1 MVKMKR
7 ATLLILSI
15 VILIMSWIPN
25 VEAVYISALGEE
37 RTTTKTLSSIYA
49 YEVLIRL
56 KIKTE
61 DTGSHYFA
69 DHNPYVE
76 LYKVNSSG
84 SKTLLRKKE
93 GAGID
98 ATYYHWLPKGNYLY
112 VNLRSGE
119 EQHDLWPWK
128 ESGLD
133 CEVWIDYFFDEA
145 KPEIPGLPEITNL
158 GIGGKCN
165 GIYYMNPGNNELE
178 LKWNAVKDIGTAH
191 AGGTVTSGLKEYSIE
206 RINSGSVDGTKV
218 IENNDTNGIITG
230 SITLPRQEVYQV
242 RIKATDIARL
252 SSVGESIAV
261 MMDATP
267 PTMPEYIEVT
277 PCQNGFANANSV
289 TWSWGES
296 VDEVGVL
303 KEYKVRV
310 ETARGK
316 VVEDWTTVA
325 QDTTSYTLD
334 NLIDG
339 ETYICQVKAVDYA
352 GNESNVRTGGNT
364 TIDCS
369 VPEVILSDY
378 PVSIG
383 GTEVT
388 FTWMP
393 VNDGLNGSGIK
404 EYEYAVTEG
413 PGSPEDWES
422 TIGTSAKFGEMSVD
436 RDYYF
441 WVRAVDRLDNKSEN
455 WTSYGPFPAF
465 RVIGPEDGFHS
476 NILTHTFGVEK
487 VHEIKGAD
495 LYFKVG
501 YKRADTDNLYSDI
514 VKDRITLDLPADGI
528 WEWWLEVYES
538 KDGVGIINESKQTTK
553 KYRLN
558 IDKTAPEG
566 AFSVTSI
573 EGPELNEYTNNLD
586 VTLSNIYFH
595 DQLGTVRSGVKTIYL
610 WNGTKRP
617 AEFIRLHDSD
627 LPVNI
632 TENVLQ
638 EVASGLKG
646 VQIDFTTAEEEKL
659 IPVLPWRLAVGED
672 GKRQI
677 NLKVQDLAGNIMEE
691 AVSKVLKLDTKAP
704 AAPVFTGCGYTDLLM
719 SFNWRL
725 IDEENVY
732 GERDLER
739 FRLRLSDGTEKVIL
753 PQEDEEVTNQ
763 YNGSYTL
770 DTGPIGYNQPV
781 VVQVCAE
788 DKAGNKSLFVQR
800 TGYTK
805 AKVGE
810 VIVGSFREGYT
821 DEQEH
826 FFSFETSG
834 GIAAVEILEICTDSS
849 FEEVTVFTGEAGK
862 FTATDLT
869 PYPDGEYWYR
879 VVALNED
886 QIRTEGKAEYYKVPN
901 YAPAKPD
908 RTKMTP
914 IGFAACDVKFVYEQK
929 NVDCDGHPLTYEVYW
944 AEGNN
949 PPIADF
955 SLASGNQTDGFTLS
969 LEEKDHGKWYS
980 WYVKVCDKYGA
991 CNQSDPVNFM
1001 LDAVPPTLKLQIPG
1015 GSYTNQQE
1023 LLFAASDELSGI
1035 QKIEYQMTDA
1045 LNNIKGEVKVLPK
1058 DATWVPLVEGYY
1070 HLAVTVTDHAGNI
1083 TTETINNLRVDH
1095 NLPELSEITVDLAT
1109 DGVVYYTAIPQA
1121 PVTWQ
1126 ATDDYAGIKG
1136 LWYWVRR
1143 DPNEPLGTGKY
1154 LPLFPKTES
1163 TAPYAL
1169 SLNLGNESGRYYLAM
1184 AVQDEAGNKSETA
1197 YIDQP
1202 IVFDRTPPEITFDV
1216 SGFTNYGSNY
1226 YLSSLERLVR
1236 EACSAQ
1242 DGESGIA
1249 QEEYILVDVGEDL
1262 ELKTATD
1269 WTEVLGTKL
1278 EPGRKYQINYRA
1290 GNKAGVTG
1298 EAKGPEF
1305 VYDHTPPYGLSVE
1318 LPDYQVVSGEKVRFQ
1333 CHAMDNES
1341 PITEY
1346 KISLSSGQEEVT
1358 AAGASP
1364 EIWLEVPVV
1373 PDGVYEVTLETKNA
1387 AGLCQKDSVGTVVIN
1402 NHQERVVVRDQ
1413 GPYTMFQD
1421 KFSGSW
1427 RYVGDGHV
1435 KQVWYRLIENSGLVG
1450 SGVNWTET
1458 QDELIMLAGLQLEQG
1473 KTYQLEVKVELTDGQ
1488 ILFGKSPGVTVDITK
1503 PEITNLET
1511 PLFTTS
1517 WDIWFRWDGAD
1528 SESGIYQV
1536 EAALGSD
1543 FYRTDVTNGWVR
1555 INEFESKLI
1564 CDADGEKLVL
1574 DLEKNNRYYLTLRVT
1589 NGAGLTT
1596 EMTASS
1602 IVIDDTAPPLPVVMD
1617 QGSYINAEP
1626 EQPFEANWLWSPRDP
1641 ESGNAKYEWAII
1653 TYGEKIN
1660 QETVWR
1666 EGDDT
1671 KRLSLTMDEFERQH
1685 GTTYYMAVK
1694 VTNGAGLSSI
1704 GYSDGIIV
1712 DKDAPFLTK
1721 VVLLDAANYNDPE
1734 AEEVNYIRNNGGPSG
1749 QGLRL
1754 WIDSWE
1760 PTSEIDNYLY
1770 NWAEL
1775 GLLDLEERY
1784 SSEEE
1789 IIKIERIEIEEG
1801 VITIFLGETRNQAEL
1816 VSDTGYS
1823 SGVALDTKAPKIT
1836 NLRGCFTGNRLLFD
1850 WEVEESVSPLVRYE
1864 YALLAENEYAQLI
1877 EDEDYEVLWSEA
1889 SDLSRRLSLDAAEI
1903 PDGRYYLVVR
1913 GFNAAGSYSRR
1924 QGEINEWG
1932 ISPLVLV
1939 DRTAP
1944 IVKAEGFFVPQFVD
1958 HTLKATVEAED
1969 ELSGIHSY
1977 QYAIGEPVNPFAYS
1991 KGWVDLIDDNGTI
2004 EIQIDTEKIPHH
2016 TGICLMVRVKDKVG
2030 LWSEALISPRIVVD
2044 HTEPT
2049 PPEVKCK
2056 AYATSL
2062 TEISDLQISSTDP
2075 ESGITHYRIG
2085 IVKAES
2091 QGEWLF
2097 TKEGEMAA
2105 FTGKYDGLF
2114 LEEGAAYYL
2123 KTQTRNG
2130 AGTWSAVTTSSLIKV
2145 DSIAPEIEFALEGTT
2160 IVLNHPPIQV
2170 EYTLSEEATVWFN
2183 LVGADGSATA
2193 FTQDLQTGR
2202 HRFEFT
2208 EEKPQVYTL
2217 SIKATDQAGNT
2228 GEEKQQRIR
2237 VNAPPQISLAEIKTT
2252 PGKPLYLAEMAV
2264 VYDPDGQAVH
2274 YSWDPGDGGTVI
2286 SGENPEYRYTKLG
2299 EYKLTLTVTDN
2310 DGGVSVQ
2317 ETLVTVQNTT
2327 SGPLYMDEVWS
2338 GEHRLFGDVIVPA
2351 GIKLTILPRTTIIVD
2366 GDPVNGYYHGLFI
2379 EGSLLAEGTAFS
2391 SVTNNIG
2398 GWKGICIKGE
2408 ATLDDVHILQAFRGV
2423 TVMNKATV
2431 SILNSTIQ
2439 DNKVGLH
2446 VYNAMPLVQKSIF
2459 LNNLIYGIK
2468 EDEGGRP
2475 KVVECVFTGNGLNY
2489 YHETLTAITVEQLNA
2504 INGNQGNHE

>member
-1 MVKMKR
+1 MFS
-7 ATLLILSI
+7 LFIFIILAI
-15 VILIMSWIPN
+15 SWLPN
-25 VEAVYISALGEE
+25 VEAVYIGVFGTENTTEE
-37 RTTTKTLSSIYA
+37 TLYDKYD
-49 YEVLIRL
+49 YEVLIRIIVATGR
-56 KIKTE
+56 KSSDWYVE
-61 DTGSHYFA
+61 DH
-69 DHNPYVE
+69 PYVIINA
-76 LYKVNSSG
+76 VNSSG
-84 SKTLLRKKE
+84 TTSSLFDE
-93 GAGID
+93 SFGAD
-98 ATYYHWLPKGNYLY
+98 AYKTYYRWLPKDQHLY
-112 VNLRSGE
+112 VKVASGRTK
-119 EQHDLWPWK
+119 HDMIVWQTNPL
-128 ESGLD
+128 S
-133 CEVWIDYFFDEA
+133 CEVWIDYFFDETP
-145 KPEIPGLPEITNL
+145 PETPGLPIITNL
-158 GIGGKCN
+158 GIGSKYN
-165 GIYYMNPGNNELE
+165 GVYYMNPGNNELE
-178 LKWNAVKDIGTAH
+178 LKWDAVKDIGTTY
-191 AGGTVTSGLKEYSIE
+191 AGGTVTSGLKGYSIE
-206 RINSGSVDGTKV
+206 AINAESVVDGIKV
-218 IENNDTNGIITG
+218 IENNATTGIVTG

-242 RIKATDIARL
+242 RIKATDIAGW

-267 PTMPEYIEVT
+267 PAMPEYIEAT
-277 PCQNGFANANSV
+277 PCQDGFSNSTAV
-289 TWSWGES
+289 TWFWGES
-296 VDEVGVL
+296 IDEIGVL
-303 KEYKVRV
+303 KEYRVRI
-310 ETARGK
+310 ETADGE
-316 VVEDWTTVA
+316 VVKDWTTVA
-325 QDTTSYTLD
+325 PDTTSFTWD

-339 ETYICQVKAVDYA
+339 ETYVCQVKAVDYA
-352 GNESNVRTGGNT
+352 GNESIVRTGGT
-364 TIDCS
+364 ITIDCS
-369 VPEVILSDY
+369 VPEVRLPDY
-378 PVSIG
+378 PVSLE
-383 GTEVT
+383 GTEAV

-393 VNDGLNGSGIK
+393 VNDGLKGSGIK

-413 PGSPEDWES
+413 PGSPEAWES
-422 TIGTSAKFGEMSVD
+422 TTGTSVKFGEISAD
-436 RDYYF
+436 RDHYF
-441 WVRAVDRLDNKSEN
+441 WVRAVDRLDNKSAN
-455 WTSYGPFPAF
+455 WTSYGPFPSF
-465 RVIGPEDGFHS
+465 RVSGPEDGFHS
-476 NILTHTFGVEK
+476 NTLTHTFSVEK
-487 VHEIKGAD
+487 VHGIKGDA
-495 LYFKVG
+495 LCFKVG
-501 YKRADTDNLYSDI
+501 YKRADTDNLYSDL
-514 VKDRITLDLPADGI
+514 VQERVTLELPTDGI

-538 KDGVGIINESKQTTK
+538 KDGVGIISESKQTTK

-566 AFSVTSI
+566 AFGVTSV
-573 EGPELNEYTNNLD
+573 EGVDLNEYTNNPD
-586 VTLSNIYFH
+586 VILSNISLH

-617 AEFIRLHDSD
+617 TEFIRLYDSD
-627 LPVNI
+627 LPTNI

-638 EVASGLKG
+638 EVGSELKG
-646 VQIDFTTAEEEKL
+646 VQIDFASAAEEKFV
-659 IPVLPWRLAVGED
+659 PKLPWRLAVGED
-672 GKRQI
+672 GERQI
-677 NLKVQDLAGNIMEE
+677 NLEVQDLAGNMIEE

-704 AAPVFTGCGYTDLLM
+704 ATPVFTSCGYTDLLL
-719 SFNWRL
+719 SFNWYL

-739 FRLRLSDGTEKVIL
+739 FCLRFSDGTERIIL
-753 PQEDEEVTNQ
+753 PQKDEEVVHK

-770 DTGPIGYNQPV
+770 DTAPIGYNQPV

-788 DKAGNKSLFVQR
+788 DKAGNKSRFVQH

-810 VIVGSFREGYT
+810 VVADSFREGYS
-821 DEQEH
+821 EELQH
-826 FFSFETSG
+826 FFTFETSG
-834 GIAAVEILEICTDSS
+834 GIAAAEVLEVCTDSS
-849 FEEVTVFTGEAGK
+849 FEEITVFTGEVGR
-862 FTATDLT
+862 FTATGLT

-879 VVALNED
+879 VVALNAD
-886 QIRTEGKAEYYKVPN
+886 QIRTEGKVEYYKVPN
-901 YAPAKPD
+901 YAPVKPD
-908 RTKMTP
+908 QTKMTP
-914 IGFAACDVKFVYEQK
+914 VGFAACDVKFVYEQK

-949 PPIADF
+949 PSLADF
-955 SLASGNQTDGFTLS
+955 SLAPGNQADGFTLS

-980 WYVKVCDKYGA
+980 WLVKVCDKYGA
-991 CNQSDPVNFM
+991 CNQSDPVRFM
-1001 LDAVPPTLKLQIPG
+1001 LDAVPPALTLQIPNG
-1015 GSYTNQQE
+1015 LYTNQQE
-1023 LLFAASDELSGI
+1023 LSFTASDELSGV

-1045 LNNIKGEVKVLPK
+1045 TTNIKGEVRVLPK
-1058 DATWVPLVEGYY
+1058 EATGVPLVEGYY
-1070 HLAVTVTDHAGNI
+1070 HLTVTVTDYAGNI
-1083 TTETINNLRVDH
+1083 TTETVNNLRVDH
-1095 NLPELSEITVDLAT
+1095 NLPELSGITVDLAT
-1109 DGVVYYTAIPQA
+1109 DGVAYYTAIPQA

-1143 DPNEPLGTGKY
+1143 DRNEPLGAGKY
-1154 LPLFPKTES
+1154 LPLCPKMES
-1163 TAPYAL
+1163 TASYAL

-1184 AVQDEAGNKSETA
+1184 AVQDEAGNRSEITQ
-1197 YIDQP
+1197 IDQA
-1202 IVFDRTPPEITFDV
+1202 IIFDRTPPEITFAV

-1226 YLSSLERLVR
+1226 YLSSLEQLVQ
-1236 EACSAQ
+1236 EECSAE
-1242 DGESGIA
+1242 DEESGIA
-1249 QEEYILVDVGEDL
+1249 QEEYILVDVGANL
-1262 ELKTATD
+1262 ELKTATE
-1269 WTEVLGTKL
+1269 WTEVLGTTL

-1290 GNKAGVTG
+1290 GNRAGVIG

-1305 VYDHTPPYGLSVE
+1305 IYDYTPPYGLSVE
-1318 LPDYQVVSGEKVRFQ
+1318 VPDYQVVSGEKVRFH
-1333 CHAMDNES
+1333 CHALDDES

-1346 KISLSSGQEEVT
+1346 IISLSSGQEEVT
-1358 AAGASP
+1358 AVGGSP

-1373 PDGVYEVTLETKNA
+1373 PDGVYEVTLEAKNA
-1387 AGLCQKDSVGTVVIN
+1387 AGLCQKDSVGRVIIN
-1402 NHQERVVVRDQ
+1402 NHQEQVVVKDQ

-1427 RYVGDGHV
+1427 RYTGVGQV
-1435 KQVWYRLIENSGLVG
+1435 KQAWYRLIEVNGLVET
-1450 SGVNWTET
+1450 GVDWTET
-1458 QDELIMLAGLQLEQG
+1458 QDELIMLTGLQLTQG
-1473 KTYQLEVKVELTDGQ
+1473 KTYQLEVKVQLTAGQ
-1488 ILFGKSPGVTVDITK
+1488 ILVGRSPGVTVDITK
-1503 PEITNLET
+1503 PEITKVET
-1511 PLFTTS
+1511 PSFTTS
-1517 WDIWFRWDGAD
+1517 WNIWFRWDGAD
-1528 SESGIYQV
+1528 PESGIYQV
-1536 EAALGSD
+1536 EAALGTD

-1564 CDADGEKLVL
+1564 CDADGNRLVL
-1574 DLEKNNRYYLTLRVT
+1574 DLEETNRYYLTLRVT

-1596 EMTASS
+1596 EMAASS
-1602 IVIDDTAPPLPVVMD
+1602 IVIDDTAPLLPVVMD

-1626 EQPFEANWLWSPRDP
+1626 EQPFEANWIWSPRDP

-1653 TYGEKIN
+1653 THGEKIN

-1666 EGDDT
+1666 AGDDT
-1671 KRLSLTMDEFERQH
+1671 KRVSLTMDEFARQH
-1685 GTTYYMAVK
+1685 ETTYYVAVK

-1704 GYSDGIIV
+1704 GYSDGIMV

-1734 AEEVNYIRNNGGPSG
+1734 AEEVNYISSNAGPSG

-1789 IIKIERIEIEEG
+1789 IIKIEKIEIEEG
-1801 VITIFLGETRNQAEL
+1801 VITVFLGETRNQAEL

-1823 SGVALDTKAPKIT
+1823 SGVVLDTKAPKIT

-1864 YALLAENEYAQLI
+1864 YALLAENEYTQLI
-1877 EDEDYEVLWSEA
+1877 VDEDYEVLWSEA
-1889 SDLSRRLSLDAAEI
+1889 PDLSRRLSLDAAVI

-1944 IVKAEGFFVPQFVD
+1944 VIKAEGFIVPRFVD
-1958 HTLKATVEAED
+1958 DTLKASVEAED

-1977 QYAIGEPVNPFAYS
+1977 QYAVGEPVNPFAYS
-1991 KGWVDLIDDNGTI
+1991 KGWVDLINDNGTI

-2016 TGICLMVRVKDKVG
+2016 SGICLMVRVKDRVG

-2056 AYATSL
+2056 VYATSL

-2097 TKEGEMAA
+2097 TKEGEIAG

-2123 KTQTRNG
+2123 KAQTRNG
-2130 AGTWSAVTTSSLIKV
+2130 AGTWSAVTTSPLIKV
-2145 DSIAPEIEFALEGTT
+2145 DSIAPEIEFALEGTM

-2183 LVGADGSATA
+2183 LVGADGSATT
-2193 FTQDLQTGR
+2193 FTRDLPAGS
-2202 HRFEFT
+2202 HCFEFT

-2237 VNAPPQISLAEIKTT
+2237 VNTPPQVSLAEIKTT
-2252 PGKPLYLAEMAV
+2252 PGKPLHLAEMAV

-2274 YSWDPGDGGTVI
+2274 YSWDPGDGGAVI
-2286 SGENPEYRYTKLG
+2286 TGENPEYRYTKLG

-2317 ETLVTVQNTT
+2317 ETSVTVQNTT

-2351 GIKLTILPRTTIIVD
+2351 GIKLTILPGTNIIVD

-2379 EGSLLAEGTAFS
+2379 DGSLLAEETVFS

-2398 GWKGICIKGE
+2398 GWKGIYITGE
-2408 ATLDDVHILQAFRGV
+2408 AILDKIHILQAFRGV
-2423 TVMNKATV
+2423 TVMNQATV

-2439 DNKVGLH
+2439 ENRVGLH

-2475 KVVECVFTGNGLNY
+2475 KVIKCVFTGNGLHY
-2489 YHETLTAITVEQLNA
+2489 YHETLTAITIEQLNM
-2504 INGNQGNHE
+2504 INGNQGNRD